1 MLFLNPGVKKE
12 KKMGNSSFHCLFCL
26 TCYSPPVTSYL
37 TWVKASRPKSNLER
51 FVWSHQSITG
61 LEYLRDN

>member
-1 MLFLNPGVKKE
+1 MPFLKPDG

-26 TCYSPPVTSYL
+26 TCYSLPVTSYL
-37 TWVKASRPKSNLER
+37 TWVYAFRPKSNLEG
-51 FVWSHQSITG
+51 FVGSHLSTTG